1 MPNSIAPGF
10 IQIESTSIFG
20 AHSAELPV
28 NTITIDSVV
37 PLDSTILAWDGS
49 QVDWTVMVDA
59 LITEL
64 VDRYPVDYDFLRATL
79 WSQPNPGDLPTFVA
93 TNSTPI
99 SGTVATPGWNKAVQ
113 ETITARDTDGYIA
126 KLVLLDMASTNN
138 FDPQVTLG
146 GAGITGLWAEW
157 SAMTNGWASRA
168 GNRPASFIKATR
180 TLNEKLRKSYGMT

>member
-1 MPNSIAPGF
+1 MPNSVAPGF

-49 QVDWTVMVDA
+49 QIDWTVMVDA

-93 TNSTPI
+93 TNSTAI
-99 SGTVATPGWNKAVQ
+99 SGTVATPGWNKATQ
-113 ETITARDTDGYIA
+113 ETITARDTGGYIV

-138 FDPQVTLG
+138 FDPQVTLA
-146 GAGITGLWAEW
+146 GAGITSLWAEW
-157 SAMTNGWASRA
+157 SAITNGWSSRA
-168 GNRPASFIKATR
+168 GNRPSSFIKATR